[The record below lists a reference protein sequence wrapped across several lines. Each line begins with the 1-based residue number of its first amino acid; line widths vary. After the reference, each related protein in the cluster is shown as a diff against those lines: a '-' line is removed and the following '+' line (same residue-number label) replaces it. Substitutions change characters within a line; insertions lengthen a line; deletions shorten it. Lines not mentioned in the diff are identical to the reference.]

1 MLFLTV
7 SYFFGEMFL
16 TFVPMKVTHI
26 IAGLLLI
33 GLGASCSR
41 TLESEISWQENSTP
55 RVVAVDTLL
64 QHDPDSA
71 LRYLEWFFENHSPSS
86 SPSVEYS
93 GLMLSEACF
102 KVRREVAYCEEVGEA
117 LAYFDSV
124 SSVYPND
131 KDMAFLSAR
140 SHYMNAICLNDGI
153 IFTDD
158 SLTMMACQ
166 EYYKALKIMEQHFDE
181 EQMAGH
187 KAGFM
192 ALIFARLANV
202 YSDKFLIEPT
212 IFFYKNVLNYKR
224 KAFNSPTSLTNTLF
238 FLGYEYEKSEQ
249 FDSALYYY
257 DKSLACMNDTTGV
270 LYRNVI
276 NRKALS
282 SYHVAHD
289 GQASVDALKRIA
301 WAGNEFEIYDRLLGV
316 GYIYKLDHQYDSA
329 IVYLNKVFDEAP
341 SLFLQ
346 TQSADYLR
354 EIYEDRDESE
364 MAGEYARFVTQN
376 TPPEFGTKAD
386 EWRFTS
392 LFQEHLQQKQ
402 ENTRLQEARQNQGWV
417 MRIVLPLLVLLA
429 VLVVWLLLNRKRH
442 KRTEAEKQVLSG
454 QLQEQGEALSAMKK
468 RVEAASFVEEP
479 ICRLIMER
487 VNEGQFKSKVD
498 YLVYKDYALNKE
510 HLLVLRE
517 AADVHFRQFTT
528 RLKKEY
534 PALTKGDID
543 YCCLYLLG
551 VEEADVA
558 ALMQRAFNTVCERS
572 RKLKSIFGSDEPL
585 STTLREYAKSDT
597 KR

>member
-1 MLFLTV
+1 MKLKHIIGSLFL
-7 SYFFGEMFL
+7 
-16 TFVPMKVTHI
+16 
-26 IAGLLLI
+26 GLLLI
-33 GLGASCSR
+33 VAC
-41 TLESEISWQENSTP
+41 TKQETQYYWSEDAP
-55 RVVAVDTLL
+55 RVVAIDSLL
-64 QHDPDSA
+64 QQQPDSA
-71 LRYLEWFFENHSPSS
+71 LAYLEWFDSIDYGGIGAPYNH
-86 SPSVEYS
+86 YLD
-93 GLMLSEACF
+93 LMLSEAAF
-102 KVRREVAYCEEVGEA
+102 KVRKEVV
-117 LAYFDSV
+117 LADEIGAAVACFDSLAEA
-124 SSVYPND
+124 YPQADNL
-131 KDMAFLSAR
+131 AFLSAR
-140 SHYMNAICLNDGI
+140 AHYMNAVCINNGI

-158 SLTMMACQ
+158 SLTMLACQ
-166 EYYKALKIMEQHFDE
+166 EYYKALEIMEKHFDE
-181 EQMAGH
+181 EQMVGH
-187 KAGFM
+187 KASFT

-212 IFFYKNVLNYKR
+212 IYFYKNVLNYKQ
-224 KAFNSPTSLTNTLF
+224 KAFNPPSSLANTLF

-257 DKSLACMNDTTGV
+257 DQSLACMNDTTGV

-301 WAGNEFEIYDRLLGV
+301 WAGNEFEMYDRFLGI
-316 GYIYKLDHQYDSA
+316 GYLYKLDNQFDSS
-329 IVYLNKVFDEAP
+329 IVYLNRVFNEAP

-386 EWRFTS
+386 EWRFTN
-392 LFQEHLQQKQ
+392 LFQEYLQQKQ
-402 ENTRLQEARQNQGWV
+402 EKTRLQEARHNQGRV
-417 MRIVLPLLVLLA
+417 MRIILPLLALLTVLA
-429 VLVVWLLLNRKRH
+429 VWLLLYRRRH
-442 KRTEAEKQVLSG
+442 QRTEAEKQVLSG

-468 RVEAASFVEEP
+468 RVEAASFAEEP

-510 HLLVLRE
+510 QLLALRE
-517 AADVHFRQFTT
+517 AADVHFGQFTS
-528 RLKKEY
+528 RLTKY
-534 PALTKGDID
+534 FPSLTKGDID

-572 RKLKSIFGSDEPL
+572 RKLKGIFGSDEPL
-585 STTLREYAKSDT
+585 SATLRKMAKADVSL
-597 KR
+597 

>member
-1 MLFLTV
+1 MR
-7 SYFFGEMFL
+7 
-16 TFVPMKVTHI
+16 I
-26 IAGLLLI
+26 IAALLLI

-41 TLESEISWQENSTP
+41 TLESKISWQENSVP

-71 LRYLEWFFENHSPSS
+71 LRYLEWIFENNYSTW

-102 KVRREVAYCEEVGEA
+102 KVRREVAYCDEVGAA
-117 LAYFDSV
+117 LTYFDSV
-124 SSVYPND
+124 SSVYPHD

-140 SHYMNAICLNDGI
+140 SHYMNAICLNNGI

-158 SLTMMACQ
+158 SLTMMACH
-166 EYYKALKIMEQHFDE
+166 EYYKALEIMERHFEE
-181 EQMAGH
+181 EQIEGH
-187 KAGFM
+187 KASFM

-212 IFFYKNVLNYKR
+212 IYFYKNVLNYKR
-224 KAFNSPTSLTNTLF
+224 KAFNPPTSLANTLF

-257 DKSLACMNDTTGV
+257 DQSLAYMNDTTGV

-301 WAGNEFEIYDRLLGV
+301 WAGTEFEMYDRFLGI
-316 GYIYKLDHQYDSA
+316 GYVYKLDNQYDSA
-329 IVYLNKVFDEAP
+329 IIYLNRVFDEAP

-354 EIYEDRDESE
+354 EIYEDRGEPDK
-364 MAGEYARFVTQN
+364 AGEYARFVTQN

-392 LFQEHLQQKQ
+392 LFQDYLQQKQ
-402 ENTRLQEARQNQGWV
+402 NAVQQKEAEQNRERI
-417 MRIVLPLLVLLA
+417 MTIVLPLMV
-429 VLVVWLLLNRKRH
+429 VLVVLTVSLLLNRRRH
-442 KRTEAEKQVLSG
+442 QRTEAENQALTG
-454 QLQEQGEALSAMKK
+454 RLQEQNKALTAMKK
-468 RVEAASFVEEP
+468 RVEAASFAEEP
-479 ICRLIMER
+479 VCRLIMER

-498 YLVYKDYALNKE
+498 YLVYKDYALTKE
-510 HLLVLRE
+510 QLLALRE
-517 AADVHFRQFTT
+517 AADVHFGQFTA

-572 RKLKSIFGSDEPL
+572 RKLKGIFGSDEPL
-585 STTLREYAKSDT
+585 STILRDFAK
-597 KR
+597 

>member
-1 MLFLTV
+1 MKLKHIIGSLFL
-7 SYFFGEMFL
+7 
-16 TFVPMKVTHI
+16 
-26 IAGLLLI
+26 GLLLI
-33 GLGASCSR
+33 VAC
-41 TLESEISWQENSTP
+41 TKQEPQYYWSEDAP
-55 RVVAVDTLL
+55 RVVAIDSLL
-64 QHDPDSA
+64 QQQPDSA
-71 LRYLEWFFENHSPSS
+71 LAYLEWFDSIDYGGIGAPYNH
-86 SPSVEYS
+86 YLD
-93 GLMLSEACF
+93 LMLSEAAF
-102 KVRREVAYCEEVGEA
+102 KVRKEVV
-117 LAYFDSV
+117 LADEIGAAVACFDSLAEA
-124 SSVYPND
+124 YPQADNL
-131 KDMAFLSAR
+131 AFLSAR
-140 SHYMNAICLNDGI
+140 AHYMNAVCINNGI

-158 SLTMMACQ
+158 SLTMLACQ
-166 EYYKALKIMEQHFDE
+166 EYYKALEIMEKHFDE
-181 EQMAGH
+181 EQMVGH
-187 KAGFM
+187 KASFT

-212 IFFYKNVLNYKR
+212 IYFYKNVLNYKQ
-224 KAFNSPTSLTNTLF
+224 KAFNPPSSLANTLF

-257 DKSLACMNDTTGV
+257 DQSLACMNDTTGV

-301 WAGNEFEIYDRLLGV
+301 WAGNEFEMYDRFLGI
-316 GYIYKLDHQYDSA
+316 GYVYKLDNQFDSS
-329 IVYLNKVFDEAP
+329 IVYLNRVFNEAP

-386 EWRFTS
+386 EWRFTN
-392 LFQEHLQQKQ
+392 LFQEYLQQKQ
-402 ENTRLQEARQNQGWV
+402 EKTRLQEARHNQGRV
-417 MRIVLPLLVLLA
+417 MRIILPLLALLTVLA
-429 VLVVWLLLNRKRH
+429 VWLLLYRRRH
-442 KRTEAEKQVLSG
+442 QRTEAEKQVLSG

-468 RVEAASFVEEP
+468 RVEAASFAEEP

-510 HLLVLRE
+510 QLLALRE
-517 AADVHFRQFTT
+517 AADIHFGQFTS
-528 RLKKEY
+528 RLTKY
-534 PALTKGDID
+534 FPSLTKGDID

-572 RKLKSIFGSDEPL
+572 RKLKGIFGSDEPL
-585 STTLREYAKSDT
+585 SATLRKMAKADVSL
-597 KR
+597 

>member
-1 MLFLTV
+1 MKLKHIIGSLFL
-7 SYFFGEMFL
+7 
-16 TFVPMKVTHI
+16 
-26 IAGLLLI
+26 GLLLI
-33 GLGASCSR
+33 VAC
-41 TLESEISWQENSTP
+41 TKQEPQYYWSEDAP
-55 RVVAVDTLL
+55 RVVAIDSLL
-64 QHDPDSA
+64 QQQPDSA
-71 LRYLEWFFENHSPSS
+71 LAYLEWFDSIDYGGIGAPYNH
-86 SPSVEYS
+86 YLD
-93 GLMLSEACF
+93 LMLSEAAF
-102 KVRREVAYCEEVGEA
+102 KVRKEVV
-117 LAYFDSV
+117 LADEIGAAVACFDSLDEA
-124 SSVYPND
+124 YPQADNL
-131 KDMAFLSAR
+131 AFLSAR
-140 SHYMNAICLNDGI
+140 AHYMNAVCINNGI

-158 SLTMMACQ
+158 SLTMLACQ
-166 EYYKALKIMEQHFDE
+166 EYYKALEIMEKHFDE
-181 EQMAGH
+181 EQMVGH
-187 KAGFM
+187 KASFT

-212 IFFYKNVLNYKR
+212 IYFYKNVLNYKQ
-224 KAFNSPTSLTNTLF
+224 KAFNPPSSLANTLF

-257 DKSLACMNDTTGV
+257 DQSLACMNDTTGV

-301 WAGNEFEIYDRLLGV
+301 WAGNEFEMYDRFLGI
-316 GYIYKLDHQYDSA
+316 GYVYKLDNQFDSS
-329 IVYLNKVFDEAP
+329 IVYLNRVFNEAP

-386 EWRFTS
+386 EWRFTN
-392 LFQEHLQQKQ
+392 LFQEYLQQKQ
-402 ENTRLQEARQNQGWV
+402 EKTRLQEARHNQGRV
-417 MRIVLPLLVLLA
+417 MRIILPLLALLTVLA
-429 VLVVWLLLNRKRH
+429 VWLLLYRKRH
-442 KRTEAEKQVLSG
+442 QRTEAEKQVLSG

-468 RVEAASFVEEP
+468 RVEAASFAEEP

-510 HLLVLRE
+510 QLLALRE
-517 AADVHFRQFTT
+517 AADVHFGQFTS
-528 RLKKEY
+528 RLTKY
-534 PALTKGDID
+534 FPSLTKGDID

-572 RKLKSIFGSDEPL
+572 RKLKGIFGSDEPL
-585 STTLREYAKSDT
+585 SATLRKMAKADVSL
-597 KR
+597 

>member
-1 MLFLTV
+1 M
-7 SYFFGEMFL
+7 
-16 TFVPMKVTHI
+16 
-26 IAGLLLI
+26 LLI
-33 GLGASCSR
+33 VAC
-41 TLESEISWQENSTP
+41 TKQETQYYWSEDAP
-55 RVVAVDTLL
+55 RVVAIDSLL
-64 QHDPDSA
+64 QQQPDSA
-71 LRYLEWFFENHSPSS
+71 LAYLEWFDSIDYGGIGAPYNH
-86 SPSVEYS
+86 YLD
-93 GLMLSEACF
+93 LMLSEAAF
-102 KVRREVAYCEEVGEA
+102 KVRKEVV
-117 LAYFDSV
+117 LADEIGAAVACFDSLAEA
-124 SSVYPND
+124 YPQADNL
-131 KDMAFLSAR
+131 AFLSAR
-140 SHYMNAICLNDGI
+140 AHYMNAVCINNGI

-158 SLTMMACQ
+158 SLTMLACQ
-166 EYYKALKIMEQHFDE
+166 EYYKALEIMEKHFDE
-181 EQMAGH
+181 EQMVGH
-187 KAGFM
+187 KASFT

-212 IFFYKNVLNYKR
+212 IYFYKNVLNYKQ
-224 KAFNSPTSLTNTLF
+224 KAFNPPSSLANTLF

-257 DKSLACMNDTTGV
+257 DQSLACMNDTTGV

-301 WAGNEFEIYDRLLGV
+301 WAGNEFEMYDRFLGI
-316 GYIYKLDHQYDSA
+316 GYVYKLDNQFDSS
-329 IVYLNKVFDEAP
+329 IVYLNRVFNEAP

-386 EWRFTS
+386 EWRFTN
-392 LFQEHLQQKQ
+392 LFQEYLQQKQ
-402 ENTRLQEARQNQGWV
+402 EKTRLQEARHNQGRV
-417 MRIVLPLLVLLA
+417 MRIILPLLALLTVLA
-429 VLVVWLLLNRKRH
+429 VWLLLYRRRH
-442 KRTEAEKQVLSG
+442 QRTEAEKQVLSG

-468 RVEAASFVEEP
+468 RVEAASFAEEP

-510 HLLVLRE
+510 QLLALRE
-517 AADVHFRQFTT
+517 AADVHFGQFTS
-528 RLKKEY
+528 RLTKY
-534 PALTKGDID
+534 FPSLTKGDID

-572 RKLKSIFGSDEPL
+572 RKLKGIFGSDEPL
-585 STTLREYAKSDT
+585 SATLRKMAKADVSL
-597 KR
+597 